1 MGASIATIAVLLCSS
16 FVDASESSTI
26 DKCTNDPNYRFKG
39 KEDRDCDWVW
49 NKRGGRYCYKD
60 KYKKE
65 LKEHCPLTC
74 GECCKDDPNF
84 KFSIEKSKKEDCE
97 WVREKEYRRTEWCKE
112 SDVKDAC
119 VLSCTFCQGYG
130 SSPPSLTPTL
140 TPVPSLTPSSEPS
153 EPPPPTS
160 TPTLTLAPSST
171 PSSEPSEPPPP
182 SLTPTLTL
190 APSLTPSS
198 EPSGTPITKPPTN
211 ASPQDPHGITM
222 IYASQDS
229 QNPQSFKENDWVSK
243 WETYTQDVELES
255 VYDVDPNDN
264 RLVLRGNGDII
275 IKGDGSGELL
285 SEDSPR
291 AYITAGGDEG
301 WEDVEFTAYGKYIDD
316 SMRPK
321 SYSGLTLVARTSH
334 SLNKASACNESI
346 YAGKTCSP
354 CKAAGYYARI
364 YKEGNSNGETSFQ
377 KEYYHGTSTVYSASR
392 RVKYFP
398 NNQLPLD
405 TWIGMKFIVY
415 TIPNTNNVKLEL
427 YADTTDGENGGTWI
441 KIHEMTD
448 EPGSWKATKNVP
460 STCSNVPFG
469 VPDGST
475 ILGERDDCFLRSDSS
490 NVLWKK
496 ASVRRISEN
505 KLDDN

>member
-1 MGASIATIAVLLCSS
+1 
-16 FVDASESSTI
+16 
-26 DKCTNDPNYRFKG
+26 
-39 KEDRDCDWVW
+39 
-49 NKRGGRYCYKD
+49 
-60 KYKKE
+60 

-74 GECCKDDPNF
+74 GECCKDDPDF
-84 KFSIEKSKKEDCE
+84 KFFKRPGREGDCD
-97 WVREKEYRRTEWCKE
+97 WVREKGSRRTKWCKE

-130 SSPPSLTPTL
+130 SSPTLTPTL
-140 TPVPSLTPSSEPS
+140 TLVPSLTPSSEPS
-153 EPPPPTS
+153 EIPIIKPPTS
-160 TPTLTLAPSST
+160 V
-171 PSSEPSEPPPP
+171 
-182 SLTPTLTL
+182 
-190 APSLTPSS
+190 
-198 EPSGTPITKPPTN
+198 
-211 ASPQDPHGITM
+211 SPQDPHGITM
-222 IYASQDS
+222 IYASQDP
-229 QNPQSFKENDWVSK
+229 QNPLSFKENDWVSK

-285 SEDSPR
+285 SENSPR
-291 AYITAGGDEG
+291 AYITAGSDEG
-301 WEDVEFTAYGKYIDD
+301 WEDVEFTAYGKYVDD
-316 SMRPK
+316 YKDPK
-321 SYSGLTLVARTSH
+321 SYSGLTLVARSSH
-334 SLNKASACNESI
+334 SLNKASACNEPI

-364 YKEGNSNGETSFQ
+364 YKEGNSKGETSFQ
-377 KEYYHGTSTVYSASR
+377 KEYYHASSTVYSASR

-398 NNQLPLD
+398 NNKLPLN

-415 TIPNTNNVKLEL
+415 NIPGTDNVKLEL

-441 KIHEMTD
+441 KIHEMID

-460 STCSNVPFG
+460 STCSNVSFG

-475 ILGERDDCFLRSDSS
+475 ILGKRDDCFLRSDASY
-490 NVLWKK
+490 VRWKK
-496 ASVRRISEN
+496 ASVRRINNN